1 VHAVFDCAGQQR
13 DSTASACSCLCW
25 SAQLTWLSLC
35 WLARFF
41 PEIRRVRGGKG
52 RPEGQS
58 CLFLTARASN
68 VTARPA
74 RAAVCVGARSSPG
87 SLSVGSLAFFQKYE
101 ESEEGKA
108 ARKANNK
115 RYRESED
122 GMAAIA
128 ARRAKE
134 AEEYRAEA
142 QKWIKNKSG
151 GAYVAMTV
159 LDLRAEVSFPFPI
172 CSLFVSPFPSLSPS
186 LSPSLTFLSLFPSPS
201 FFLPFPLSLSPSF
214 PLSFSSS
221 PPLLLSL
228 PFPPPPSLSLSPPP
242 LLILP
247 FSFFPPL
254 R

>member
-1 VHAVFDCAGQQR
+1 VHAVFDCAGHQRDSTASACSCLCWSAQLTVALSLLARSLFSRNTKSPRRERPPGRSVLPVFDCAGQQR

-108 ARKANNK
+108 TKRVSARC
-115 RYRESED
+115 
-122 GMAAIA
+122 
-128 ARRAKE
+128 
-134 AEEYRAEA
+134 
-142 QKWIKNKSG
+142 
-151 GAYVAMTV
+151 
-159 LDLRAEVSFPFPI
+159 F
-172 CSLFVSPFPSLSPS
+172 
-186 LSPSLTFLSLFPSPS
+186 
-201 FFLPFPLSLSPSF
+201 
-214 PLSFSSS
+214 
-221 PPLLLSL
+221 
-228 PFPPPPSLSLSPPP
+228 
-242 LLILP
+242 
-247 FSFFPPL
+247 
-254 R
+254 